1 MAATTSTVSTAAT
14 NLYSGSDLCAT
25 FDTLTAAF
33 DSLGKTFSGLNFSS
47 EQAGTAMKNVINNV
61 TTNGCCTGGY
71 SNINGTWVSDHT
83 TVISSPLP
91 DPYTIDIS
99 STGPIKTNIVT
110 KDELHDELDKWFK
123 EYTQKK
129 EDKNNMNMKNIFG
142 QFGPVTDGTIA
153 LSIKGMAVRNPSG
166 KYVAYDA
173 DTEEMY
179 DVDILHFDVKT
190 PIFFKI
196 PVAITAIEF
205 GDIIVHNDS
214 HYCYVIDGD
223 GKQFTVIDITTSE
236 QRVILPQKSP
246 FGFNFV
252 TKVISL
258 MNPGTTADKD
268 NPFGNIMPMMMLA
281 GNLDSKDMLPF
292 LLMGQGG
299 IDFQKNPLLM
309 YFLMKDGGVSN
320 DFLPFLLMNSNSF
333 KF

>member
-1 MAATTSTVSTAAT
+1 MTGSTINGYTCGGFTSLADAMSNLNSCITSSMCNGFSNIASNSISQSTNTTIDPWTTNTYTV
-14 NLYSGSDLCAT
+14 
-25 FDTLTAAF
+25 
-33 DSLGKTFSGLNFSS
+33 KS
-47 EQAGTAMKNVINNV
+47 EPITITTNVI
-61 TTNGCCTGGY
+61 
-71 SNINGTWVSDHT
+71 
-83 TVISSPLP
+83 
-91 DPYTIDIS
+91 
-99 STGPIKTNIVT
+99 T
-110 KDELHDELDKWFK
+110 KDNLCEELEKYFQK
-123 EYTQKK
+123 KK
-129 EDKNNMNMKNIFG
+129 EDKTNMKNIFG

-153 LSIKGMAVRNPSG
+153 LSIKGMAVRNPAG

-190 PIFFKI
+190 PIFFKV
-196 PVAITAIEF
+196 PVAITAVEF
-205 GDIIVHNDS
+205 GDIIIHNDS

-320 DFLPFLLMNSNSF
+320 DCLPFLLMNSNSF

>member
-1 MAATTSTVSTAAT
+1 
-14 NLYSGSDLCAT
+14 
-25 FDTLTAAF
+25 
-33 DSLGKTFSGLNFSS
+33 
-47 EQAGTAMKNVINNV
+47 MKNTINNV
-61 TTNGCCTGGY
+61 TSGYSTGGY
-71 SNINGTWVSDHT
+71 ANTNGTWVSDHT
-83 TVISSPLP
+83 TVISPQTN
-91 DPYTIDIS
+91 PYTIDIN
-99 STGPIKTNIVT
+99 STGGPIKTNIVT
-110 KDELHDELDKWFK
+110 KDELHEELDKWFK

-129 EDKNNMNMKNIFG
+129 EDKTDMNMKNIFG

-173 DTEEMY
+173 ETEEMY

-196 PVAITAIEF
+196 PVAIAAVEF

-252 TKVISL
+252 TKVVSL
-258 MNPGTTADKD
+258 MNPSTTADKD

-292 LLMGQGG
+292 LLMGQGS

-320 DFLPFLLMNSNSF
+320 DFLPFLLMDSNSF

>member
-1 MAATTSTVSTAAT
+1 MTTTTTTNSAVNTATATAACGGWQSIADAFANLNNTCISSSIIQNANINSNIAQNT
-14 NLYSGSDLCAT
+14 NTTIPPWTTNTYT
-25 FDTLTAAF
+25 V
-33 DSLGKTFSGLNFSS
+33 KS
-47 EQAGTAMKNVINNV
+47 EPITITTNVI
-61 TTNGCCTGGY
+61 
-71 SNINGTWVSDHT
+71 
-83 TVISSPLP
+83 
-91 DPYTIDIS
+91 
-99 STGPIKTNIVT
+99 T
-110 KDELHDELDKWFK
+110 KDNLCEELEKYFQK
-123 EYTQKK
+123 KK
-129 EDKNNMNMKNIFG
+129 EDKTNMKNIFG
-142 QFGPVTDGTIA
+142 QFGPITDGTIA

-173 DTEEMY
+173 DAEEMY

-196 PVAITAIEF
+196 PVAITAVEF

-236 QRVILPQKSP
+236 QRIILPQKSP

-281 GNLDSKDMLPF
+281 GDLDSKDMLPF

-309 YFLMKDGGVSN
+309 YFLMKDNGTNN